1 MIPAFVGLF
10 VGTAWTLVFGP
21 WLARVRPER
30 RNWYAYS
37 VEAVGVFV
45 VACLLECTYRL
56 TPLTLLSG
64 MILAGIGMFVAKVIR
79 YGTIIDQ

>member
-1 MIPAFVGLF
+1 MIPASGGFIVGM
-10 VGTAWTLVFGP
+10 VWTTVFGP
-21 WLARVRPER
+21 WLGRVRRER

-45 VACLLECTYRL
+45 VACFLETFYRL

-64 MILAGIGMFVAKVIR
+64 MICAGIGMFVAKVILH
-79 YGTIIDQ
+79 GNIDS

>member
-1 MIPAFVGLF
+1 MPVYVGLCIG
-10 VGTAWTLVFGP
+10 VAWTVVFGP
-21 WLARVRPER
+21 WLARVRQER

-45 VACLLECTYRL
+45 IACVLECTYRL

-64 MILAGIGMFVAKVIR
+64 MIFAGIGMFVAKVVK
-79 YGTIIDQ
+79 YGTVIDQ

>member
-21 WLARVRPER
+21 WLARVRSER

-45 VACLLECTYRL
+45 IACVLECTYRL

-64 MILAGIGMFVAKVIR
+64 MIFAGIGMFVAKVVK
-79 YGTIIDQ
+79 YGTVIDQ

>member
-1 MIPAFVGLF
+1 MTAVGLV
-10 VGTAWTLVFGP
+10 VGIVWTVVFGP
-21 WLARVRPER
+21 LLARVRPER

-45 VACLLECTYRL
+45 IACFLEHSYRL

-64 MILAGIGMFVAKVIR
+64 MIFAGIGMFVAKVIR

>member
-1 MIPAFVGLF
+1 MIPMVVGLV
-10 VGTAWTLVFGP
+10 VGTLWTVIFGP
-21 WLARVRPER
+21 WLSMARQER

-45 VACLLECTYRL
+45 IACTLDCFYWL

-64 MILAGIGMFVAKVIR
+64 MIFAGIGMFVAKVVK
-79 YGTIIDQ
+79 YGTVIDQ